1 MSSTGIILF
10 IVLIVIS
17 IYDFYILNKAR
28 VKISSCL
35 SGSAI
40 TLFFNLILLS
50 IGLLLGSLIFEDK
63 NDYWMIIS
71 LTLIIFISY
80 FRFKG
85 RNINEKK
92 NSEKIKQIKKLSP
105 REKQVD
111 EIKGAAG
118 VGGAIS
124 ILYCIYLFFIKKD
137 NSLDYYLLFLD
148 PLLIGI
154 LGYWT
159 YKKLS
164 FVGCLLMTCFF
175 IVGKLVFLIPI
186 FESGRSASGGLGLTI
201 VFGYFLIK
209 GTISAYKYNY
219 YK

>member
-1 MSSTGIILF
+1 MSSTGVILF
-10 IVLIVIS
+10 IALVVIS
-17 IYDFYILNKAR
+17 IYDFYILNKAK

-35 SGSAI
+35 SGSVI

-50 IGLLLGSLIFEDK
+50 IGLLLGSLIFGDK

-92 NSEKIKQIKKLSP
+92 HSEKIKQIKKLSP

-118 VGGAIS
+118 VGGAIY

-137 NSLDYYLLFLD
+137 NSLDYYFLFLD

-164 FVGCLLMTCFF
+164 FFGCLLMTCFF
-175 IVGKLVFLIPI
+175 IIGKLVFLIPV
-186 FESGRSASGGLGLTI
+186 FESGRSVSSGLGLTI
-201 VFGYFLIK
+201 VFVYFLIK

-219 YK
+219 HK

>member
-40 TLFFNLILLS
+40 TFFFNLILLS
-50 IGLLLGSLIFEDK
+50 IGLVLGSLIFGDK
-63 NDYWMIIS
+63 NDYWTIIS
-71 LTLIIFISY
+71 LILIIFVSY

-85 RNINEKK
+85 RKINEITH
-92 NSEKIKQIKKLSP
+92 SEKIKKIKKLSP
-105 REKQVD
+105 KEKQVD
-111 EIKGAAG
+111 EIKGAASA
-118 VGGAIS
+118 GGAIS
-124 ILYCIYLFFIKKD
+124 VLYCIYLFFIKKD

-164 FVGCLLMTCFF
+164 FIGCLLMTCLFV
-175 IVGKLVFLIPI
+175 IGKLIFLIPMI
-186 FESGRSASGGLGLTI
+186 ETGRSASGGLGLTI